1 MSGNPSS
8 APAPGTVYLVGAG
21 PGDLG
26 LITVKGKECLEKAD
40 VVIYDYLSNPR
51 MLEWTRTDAEL
62 IYVGKKAKA
71 HTLPQGGINELL
83 VERAMAGKT
92 VCRLKGG
99 DPMIFGRG
107 GEEGAE
113 LHAAG
118 IPFEIVPGISSAIAG
133 PMYAGIPVTHREHC
147 SQLTVFTGHEDPTK
161 TESSLDFRKL
171 AEADGTKVML
181 MGVERMRSI
190 TDALLQE
197 GMKPETPV
205 ALVRWATTG
214 RQQTLSGTLA
224 DIAGKVESSGFQ
236 APAVAVFGDVVNRRD
251 ELNWFESKPLFG
263 KRIVVTRTRKQ
274 AGVLSKQLADLGA
287 DVFELPTIRIDP
299 ALDQLGFGELILDA
313 HTYDW
318 ILFTSPNGAE
328 AFFEL
333 FYKIYEDARSIG
345 GVKIAAMGPGTAAK
359 IKEYRIGVDLIP
371 KKSVAEG
378 LVEALVEEIG
388 DLSSFKMLWV
398 KAEETREVLSKA
410 LTDRGVILDE
420 AIAYRTVPETT
431 DRTGAVERFRTEGA
445 DVITFTSSST
455 VEHFLDLRL
464 PWPDGMKVASIGPIT
479 SQTLEEHGLQVDI
492 EAGEYDIPGL
502 VKAVVELCRRR

>member
-1 MSGNPSS
+1 MSESKESG
-8 APAPGTVYLVGAG
+8 PGMVYLVGAG

-26 LITVKGKECLEKAD
+26 LITVKGRECLEKAD
-40 VVIYDYLSNPR
+40 VVIYDYLSNSR
-51 MLEWTRTDAEL
+51 MLEWTRPEAEL
-62 IYVGKKAKA
+62 IYVGKKSKA

-83 VERAMAGKT
+83 VERARAGKT

-113 LHAAG
+113 LYAAG

-133 PMYAGIPVTHREHC
+133 PMYAGIPVTHRDHC
-147 SQLTVFTGHEDPTK
+147 SQLTIFTGHEDPTK
-161 TESSLDFRKL
+161 MESSINFRNL
-171 AEADGTKVML
+171 AQADGTKVML
-181 MGVERMRSI
+181 MGVERMRGI
-190 TDALLQE
+190 TDSLLKE

-214 RQQTLSGTLA
+214 RQETLTGTLA
-224 DIAGKVESSGFQ
+224 DIAEKVEITGFQ
-236 APAVAVFGDVVNRRD
+236 APAVAVFGDVVGRR
-251 ELNWFESKPLFG
+251 EQLNWFESKPLFG

-274 AGVLSKQLADLGA
+274 AGALSKQLADLGA
-287 DVFELPTIRIDP
+287 EVYELPTIRIDP
-299 ALDQLGFGELILDA
+299 PKDMMGFGELVMDA
-313 HTYDW
+313 HAYDW
-318 ILFTSPNGAE
+318 LIFTSPNGAE

-345 GVKIAAMGPGTAAK
+345 GVKIAAIGPGTAST
-359 IKEYRIGVDLIP
+359 IKEYRIGVDLVP

-388 DLSSFKMLWV
+388 DLSSLRMLWV
-398 KAEETREVLSKA
+398 RAEETRDVLQVA
-410 LTDRGVILDE
+410 LTKLGVILDD

-455 VEHFLDLRL
+455 VEHFLDLRIPL
-464 PWPDGMKVASIGPIT
+464 PEGLKIASIGPIT
-479 SQTLEEHGLQVDI
+479 SQTIEDHGLQVDI
-492 EAGEYDIPGL
+492 EASEFDIPGL
-502 VKAVVELCRRR
+502 VKAVVELCGR